1 MNANPFPLDWIE
13 IAYIQ
18 ELDPSSNVVWL
29 LLVRTETKIEARLD
43 LFPPDLQR
51 GDVVRLT
58 IPADQHPLFVQ
69 SAKRISGPT
78 YTSLEM
84 INRKD

>member
-13 IAYIQ
+13 IAYIK
-18 ELDPSSNVVWL
+18 EFDPASNVVWL
-29 LLVRTETKIEARLD
+29 LIVRTETQIEARLD

-58 IPADQHPLFVQ
+58 IPADQYPLSVQ
-69 SAKRISGPT
+69 SAKRISEPT
-78 YTSLEM
+78 YTSLAM